1 MNANSVSQPSLASAN
16 AFSAADVEAILRER
30 GWLTADTTPEMEA
43 WLGDAAS
50 LLGAQITARSV
61 PPEDPRSTLRDLLS
75 LIFFYDARALL
86 EHVNNQTVMARE
98 GAREVIRELANLI
111 LLFPAS
117 ENIGL
122 DSRRYQEVIESLKTS
137 LNFRGR
143 ELFHPIRLALAGRA
157 GEGELD
163 RVILLLDR
171 AANLGFASP
180 VKGTRQRMIE
190 FCAALR

>member
-30 GWLTADTTPEMEA
+30 GWLTADATPEMEA

-61 PPEDPRSTLRDLLS
+61 PPEDPRSMLRDLLS
-75 LIFFYDARALL
+75 LIFFYDARTLL
-86 EHVNNQTVMARE
+86 EHVSNQTVMARE

-117 ENIGL
+117 ENVGL

-143 ELFHPIRLALAGRA
+143 ELFHPIRFALAGRA

>member
-43 WLGDAAS
+43 WLGDAAA

-75 LIFFYDARALL
+75 LIFFYDARTLL

-122 DSRRYQEVIESLKTS
+122 DSRRYQQVIESLKTS

-171 AANLGFASP
+171 AANLSFASP

>member
-1 MNANSVSQPSLASAN
+1 MNANSVSRPSLASAN

-43 WLGDAAS
+43 WLGDAAA
-50 LLGAQITARSV
+50 LLGAQITARSI
-61 PPEDPRSTLRDLLS
+61 PPEDPRSMLRDLLS
-75 LIFFYDARALL
+75 LIFFYDARTLL

>member
-1 MNANSVSQPSLASAN
+1 MNANSVSQQSLASAN

-43 WLGDAAS
+43 WLGDAAA

-61 PPEDPRSTLRDLLS
+61 APEDPRSMLRDLLL
-75 LIFFYDARALL
+75 LIFSYDARTLL

-117 ENIGL
+117 ENVGL

>member
-1 MNANSVSQPSLASAN
+1 MNANSVSQPSLASAH

-43 WLGDAAS
+43 WLGDAAA

-61 PPEDPRSTLRDLLS
+61 APEDPRSMLRDLLL
-75 LIFFYDARALL
+75 LIFSYDARTLL

-117 ENIGL
+117 ENVGL

>member
-75 LIFFYDARALL
+75 LIFFYDARTLL

>member
-30 GWLTADTTPEMEA
+30 GWLTADATPEMEA
-43 WLGDAAS
+43 WLGDAAA

-61 PPEDPRSTLRDLLS
+61 PPGDPRSMLQDLLS
-75 LIFFYDARALL
+75 LIFFYDARTLL

>member
-43 WLGDAAS
+43 WLGDAAA

-61 PPEDPRSTLRDLLS
+61 PPEDPRSMLRDLLS
-75 LIFFYDARALL
+75 LIFSYDARTLL

>member
-171 AANLGFASP
+171 AANLSFASP